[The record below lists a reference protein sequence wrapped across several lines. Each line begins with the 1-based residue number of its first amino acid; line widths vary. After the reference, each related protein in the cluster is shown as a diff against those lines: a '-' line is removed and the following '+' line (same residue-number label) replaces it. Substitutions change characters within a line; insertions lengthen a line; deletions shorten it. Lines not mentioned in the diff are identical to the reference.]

1 MMNGELRICDAGL
14 KPRPHTWLAGLKPR
28 LHTWLAGLTPRL
40 HTCCAGLKPR
50 LHTCHAG
57 LKPRLHTC
65 GGRASALL
73 VAVVLAAALGV
84 PLAAQQPSR
93 PTFET
98 QSTIVLLDVVVRDKK
113 GRPVRDLKPEELQV
127 FEDGQRRELTS
138 FRLVEGQASEER
150 VAPDASTGLQPD
162 PSRQV
167 SLVTMVFD
175 KLMDGRQ
182 LSQQAALDFLANNME
197 ANVWVSVW
205 TIDQRLYLRQEFTQD
220 RYLLR
225 QAVLKATNTTSVA
238 AASLSGEA
246 AFQDQIA
253 RDSATVAGGL
263 QDAAAGT
270 PGGAGGADS
279 SGIGQANAQAQMA
292 QVVAGILRF
301 TSSIQRQ
308 QQGQSS
314 LYPLLGMVKA
324 QGRLAGRKTMLYFSE
339 GLVVPK
345 NLEEV
350 FKTTIGEANRAN
362 VTIYAIDAR
371 GLSSARDSDATRDQL
386 LQAARTSQ
394 QQMAKRGAGAVSVD
408 EVMIAENAE
417 ESLRSNVQESLNEF
431 AKSTGGFLIGNTND
445 FKPAMARVATDIGS
459 YYEAAYAPV
468 SQELDGRFRRIDVKV
483 TRPGVTVQSRSGYFA
498 LPPGEGSAL
507 LPFELPLL
515 TALTV
520 DPAPHAFTFQSAVL
534 QFGASKAGREHLLVF
549 EVPLQTMSF
558 QEDRRAKL
566 YRLRF
571 SLLALVR
578 DAEGRIVERFSDDY
592 PFEGPLA
599 NLEGVKRGNLIFKR
613 PFTLSPGAYTADFV
627 AQDRDSGRTSVQR
640 TKFTVMPAEPA
651 VTLST
656 LNIVRRIE
664 EAAPDLPAD
673 DPFRVDRTRV
683 VPNFN
688 LPIPKSQNTNLSV
701 YFVVYTTPGATPKM
715 AIEFLKGDSLLARAK
730 PDLPQAGADGRIPYV
745 VTVPIEGFAPGE
757 YSVRGLVMQGGA
769 VAESET
775 AFTIDP

>member
-1 MMNGELRICDAGL
+1 MTRLR
-14 KPRPHTWLAGLKPR
+14 WQAGLKPR
-28 LHTWLAGLTPRL
+28 LYKRREALALLLAG
-40 HTCCAGLKPR
+40 
-50 LHTCHAG
+50 
-57 LKPRLHTC
+57 
-65 GGRASALL
+65 
-73 VAVVLAAALGV
+73 AATV
-84 PLAAQQPSR
+84 SLAAQQPPK

-98 QSTIVLLDVVVRDKK
+98 QSTIVLLDVVVRDRK

-150 VAPDASTGLQPD
+150 VAPGASAGLQPD
-162 PSRQV
+162 PARQV

-197 ANVWVSVW
+197 KNVWVSVW

-220 RYLLR
+220 LYQLR
-225 QAVLKATNTTSVA
+225 QAVLKATSTTSVA

-246 AFQDQIA
+246 AFQDQVA
-253 RDSATVAGGL
+253 RDSSTIAGGL
-263 QDAAAGT
+263 QSAAAGT

-279 SGIGQANAQAQMA
+279 SAIGQANAQAQMA
-292 QVVAGILRF
+292 EVVAGILRF

-350 FKTTIGEANRAN
+350 FKTAIGEANRAN
-362 VTIYAIDAR
+362 VTVYSIDAR
-371 GLSSARDSDATRDQL
+371 GLSSARDSDASRDQL

-394 QQMAKRGAGAVSVD
+394 QQMAKRGSGAVSVD

-417 ESLRSNVQESLNEF
+417 ESLRANVQESLNEF
-431 AKSTGGFLIGNTND
+431 AKSTGGFLIANTND

-468 SQELDGRFRRIDVKV
+468 SQEFDGRFRRIEVKV

-520 DPAPHAFTFQSAVL
+520 SPVPHAFDYQSAVL
-534 QFGASKAGREHLLVF
+534 RFGATPAGRDHLLVF
-549 EVPLQTMSF
+549 EVPLQTMTF
-558 QEDRRAKL
+558 EEDRRAKV

-578 DAEGRIVERFSDDY
+578 DPGGRIVARFSDDY
-592 PFEGPLA
+592 PFEGPLS
-599 NLEGVKRGNLIFKR
+599 NLDGVKRGNLIFKR
-613 PFTLSPGAYTADFV
+613 PFTLEPGTYTAEFV

-640 TKFTVMPAEPA
+640 STVVVPPVDPNVA
-651 VTLST
+651 LSS
-656 LNIVRRIE
+656 LSIVRRIE
-664 EAAPDLPAD
+664 EAGADLPAD
-673 DPFRVDRTRV
+673 DPFRVERTRV
-683 VPNFN
+683 IPNFN
-688 LPIPKSQNTNLSV
+688 LPIPKSQNANLSV
-701 YFVVYTTPGATPKM
+701 YFVVYTAAGATPKM
-715 AIEFLKGDSLLARAK
+715 AIEFLKGDTLLARAR
-730 PDLPQAGADGRIPYV
+730 PELPAAGADGRIPYV
-745 VTVPIEGFAPGE
+745 VTVPIDSFSPGE
-757 YSVRGLVMQGGA
+757 YSVRGLVMHGGA

>member
-1 MMNGELRICDAGL
+1 MNHRDC
-14 KPRPHTWLAGLKPR
+14 
-28 LHTWLAGLTPRL
+28 
-40 HTCCAGLKPR
+40 
-50 LHTCHAG
+50 
-57 LKPRLHTC
+57 
-65 GGRASALL
+65 
-73 VAVVLAAALGV
+73 VVVLGLLLSLA
-84 PLAAQQPSR
+84 PLAAQQPASQR
-93 PTFET
+93 PQATFET

-113 GRPVRDLKPEELQV
+113 GRPVRDLRPDELQV
-127 FEDGQRRELTS
+127 YENGQRRELTS
-138 FRLVEGQASEER
+138 FRLVEGQVSEER
-150 VAPDASTGLQPD
+150 VEPGAASGLQPD

-197 ANVWVSVW
+197 QNVWVSVW

-225 QAVLKATNTTSVA
+225 QAVLKATGTTSVT

-246 AFQDQIA
+246 AAQEQL
-253 RDSATVAGGL
+253 SQKSSTVASGL
-263 QDAAAGT
+263 QAAAAGSAA
-270 PGGAGGADS
+270 GAGGADS
-279 SGIGQANAQAQMA
+279 TAIGSANAEAQMA
-292 QVVAGILRF
+292 AVIAGILRF

-314 LYPLLGMVKA
+314 LYPLLGLVKN
-324 QGRLAGRKTMLYFSE
+324 QSRLAGRKTLLYFSE

-350 FKTTIGEANRAN
+350 FETAISEANRAN
-362 VTIYAIDAR
+362 VTVYSIDAR
-371 GLSSARDSDATRDQL
+371 GLSSARDSDATRDQM

-394 QQMAKRGAGAVSVD
+394 AQMAKRGAGAVSVD

-417 ESLRSNVQESLNEF
+417 ESLRANLQESLNEF
-431 AKSTGGFLIGNTND
+431 AQSTGGFLIANTND
-445 FKPAMARVATDIGS
+445 FKPAMARIATDIGS

-468 SQELDGRFRRIDVKV
+468 VQDFDGKFRKIDVKV

-507 LPFELPLL
+507 LPFEMPLL

-520 DPAPHAFTFQSAVL
+520 DPPPHAFEYQAQAL
-534 QFGASKAGREHLLVF
+534 QFAVTPEGRDHLLVF
-549 EVPLQTMSF
+549 EVPLEKMTF
-558 QEDRRAKL
+558 QEDPKKKL

-571 SLLALVR
+571 SMLALVR
-578 DAEGRIVERFSDDY
+578 DHDGRIVERFSDDY

-599 NLEGVKRGNLIFKR
+599 NLAGVKRGNLIFKR
-613 PFTLSPGAYTADFV
+613 PFNLPAGDYTVDFV

-640 TKFTVMPAEPA
+640 ARLRVAPAEGLA
-651 VTLST
+651 LSSV
-656 LNIVRRIE
+656 NVVRRVE
-664 EAAPDLPAD
+664 EAGVEVPLD

-683 VPNFN
+683 IPNLD
-688 LPIPKSQNTNLSV
+688 LPIVKSQNPNLSV
-701 YFVVYTTPGATPKM
+701 YFVVYAKPGTTPKSAL
-715 AIEFLKGDSLLARAK
+715 EFLQGDSLVARAR
-730 PDLPQAGADGRIPYV
+730 PELPAADKDGRIPYV
-745 VTVPIEGFAPGE
+745 VTFPIAGFAPGR
-757 YSVRGLVMQGGA
+757 YSVRALVMDAGK

-775 AFTIDP
+775 GFTIVP